1 MTEKYFRKIQHNLTW
16 CKKWTFENKQAQAKK
31 QTNNRGGWWASAE
44 GSLCYSGLWAPPAH
58 TLVAAGKATL
68 RESSES
74 QDLGTGR
81 DRVLSL
87 KAYVPGQTVVAFTQ
101 AGESTSLKSPPRL
114 GRSSSRDSDLGF
126 EIFISLV
133 GPESVLC
140 TYFHRLH
147 EGLLKEIQRALGF
160 PQNLLN

>member
-1 MTEKYFRKIQHNLTW
+1 MLFWLMGSTSPHSGGGRKSDVERKFRVTGSG
-16 CKKWTFENKQAQAKK
+16 
-31 QTNNRGGWWASAE
+31 NRKRQSPQLE
-44 GSLCYSGLWAPPAH
+44 SLC
-58 TLVAAGKATL
+58 KA
-68 RESSES
+68 
-74 QDLGTGR
+74 
-81 DRVLSL
+81 
-87 KAYVPGQTVVAFTQ
+87 KAYVPGKTVVAFTQ
-101 AGESTSLKSPPRL
+101 AGESTSLKSLPRL